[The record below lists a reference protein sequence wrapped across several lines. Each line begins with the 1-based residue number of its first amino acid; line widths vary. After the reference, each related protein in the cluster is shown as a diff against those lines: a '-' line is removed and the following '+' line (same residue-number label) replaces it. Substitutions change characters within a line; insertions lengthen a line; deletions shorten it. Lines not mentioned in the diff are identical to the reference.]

1 MAQTLSFKDT
11 IVIRARPDILF
22 RLALDPK
29 RRTRWDPNIR
39 LLTYVGE
46 EKLVSGTLVKVKL
59 ERRLLGLSYT
69 AKYGQIQ
76 APFRGGWEAVRPFG
90 PLEKYTQGWVF
101 KNIPGGT
108 EVTLSTNATIR
119 YKFIEKQI
127 EAQLRNMSGRTLIEL
142 QRAVDQQGAQL
153 MEDTAKQYQDK
164 VRAEKQA
171 AKKQGKGKKAAGK
184 ISK

>member
-39 LLTYVGE
+39 LLNYVGE

-164 VRAEKQA
+164 LRAEKQA
-171 AKKQGKGKKAAGK
+171 AKKQGKGKKAAK
-184 ISK
+184 

>member
-1 MAQTLSFKDT
+1 MSQILSFKDT
-11 IVIRARPDILF
+11 IVIRARPDVLF

-39 LLTYVGE
+39 RASYVGD
-46 EKLVSGTLVKVKL
+46 EKLVSGALVDIKL
-59 ERRLLGLSYT
+59 ERRLLGFSYT

-90 PLEKYTQGWVF
+90 PLDRYTQGWVF

-108 EVTLSTNATIR
+108 EVTLSTSARIR
-119 YKFIEKQI
+119 YKFIERQI
-127 EAQLRNMSGRTLIEL
+127 EVQLRNMSGRTLIEL

-153 MEDTAKQYQDK
+153 LEDTAKQYQDK
-164 VRAEKQA
+164 LKAEKQA
-171 AKKQGKGKKAAGK
+171 ARAKGKGRKEKAAK
-184 ISK
+184 

>member
-11 IVIRARPDILF
+11 IVIRARPDVLF
-22 RLALDPK
+22 RLTLDPK

-39 LLTYVGE
+39 LANYVGD
-46 EKLVSGTLVKVKL
+46 EKLASGSLIKIKL

-76 APFRGGWEAVRPFG
+76 APFRGGWEAMKPFG

-153 MEDTAKQYQDK
+153 MEDTAKQYQDRM
-164 VRAEKQA
+164 RAEKEA
-171 AKKQGKGKKAAGK
+171 SKRKGKRQRAPK
-184 ISK
+184 

>member
-1 MAQTLSFKDT
+1 MSQTLSFKDT

-22 RLALDPK
+22 RLTLDPK

-39 LLTYVGE
+39 AASYLGE
-46 EKLVSGTLVKVKL
+46 EKLVGGSLVRIKL
-59 ERRLLGLSYT
+59 DRRLLSLSYT

-76 APFRGGWEAVRPFG
+76 APFRGGWEATGPFG
-90 PLEKYTQGWVF
+90 PLERFSQGWVF

-108 EVTLSTNATIR
+108 EVTLSTSAQIR
-119 YKFIEKQI
+119 YKFIERQI
-127 EAQLRNMSGRTLIEL
+127 EVQLRNMSGRTLIEL

-164 VRAEKQA
+164 LRAEQ
-171 AKKQGKGKKAAGK
+171 KAARGQK
-184 ISK
+184 KRKKT

>member
-1 MAQTLSFKDT
+1 MAQPLSFKDT
-11 IVIRARPDILF
+11 IVIRSRPDVLF
-22 RLALDPK
+22 RLVLDPK

-39 LLTYVGE
+39 LANYVGE
-46 EKLVSGTLVKVKL
+46 EKLASGTLVNIKL

-76 APFRGGWEAVRPFG
+76 APFRGGWEAVKPFG
-90 PLEKYTQGWVF
+90 PIEKYTQSWVF

-119 YKFIEKQI
+119 YNFIGKQI
-127 EAQLRNMSGRTLIEL
+127 EAQLRNMSGQTLIEL

-153 MEDTAKQYQDK
+153 MEDTAKQFQDK
-164 VRAEKQA
+164 MRAEKAA
-171 AKKQGKGKKAAGK
+171 AKKQGKTKKPKAAK
-184 ISK
+184 